1 MSNNLRSK
9 IIRLAHANPALRPHL
24 LPLLNVRVADGKV
37 KKNKDGSFLI
47 NLPKN
52 LEDEQYSR
60 HRSGDEK
67 GVQEVQEEMYSWVS
81 KKTGIPLAKL
91 KSKYDW
97 NTEDFYEPVTLV
109 PR

>member
-1 MSNNLRSK
+1 M
-9 IIRLAHANPALRPHL
+9 
-24 LPLLNVRVADGKV
+24 
-37 KKNKDGSFLI
+37 
-47 NLPKN
+47 
-52 LEDEQYSR
+52 
-60 HRSGDEK
+60 K